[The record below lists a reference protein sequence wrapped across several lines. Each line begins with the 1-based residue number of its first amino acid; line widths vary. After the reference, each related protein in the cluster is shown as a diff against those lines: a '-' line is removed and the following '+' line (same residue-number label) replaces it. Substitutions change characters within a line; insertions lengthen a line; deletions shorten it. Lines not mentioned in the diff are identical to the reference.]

1 MSADAVS
8 PQTVA
13 GHAGELL
20 VELREWIPS
29 VPAARRFWMLW
40 TFIGIVSVFDA
51 WLVLVNQSEMLFV
64 EENVFCY
71 LLIKLDPHGLSYFLP
86 AKGAG
91 TLLVLTILRAIY
103 ARMERHGMAITSG
116 VALYQFA
123 LLFYFLL

>member
-8 PQTVA
+8 PRTVA
-13 GHAGELL
+13 GHAGELF
-20 VELREWIPS
+20 VEWRQWIQS
-29 VPAARRFWMLW
+29 VPPARWFWMLW
-40 TFIGIVSVFDA
+40 AFIGVVSVFDA
-51 WLVLVNQSEMLFV
+51 LLVLVNQSEMLFV
-64 EENVFCY
+64 EENLLCY
-71 LLIKLDPHGLSYFLP
+71 TLIKLDPHGLSYFLP